1 MYQWVV
7 MLFYQFLVSRRST
20 LAYNPDHPTEAQVMV
35 RVDSDVESCTDDAVQ
50 YLEERGWKVTGVRHA
65 QLADSVEEFMS
76 DESLLRLYHHA
87 TRQGIACAITA
98 LRGVARHSQVA
109 AIPQETSTA
118 A

>member
-1 MYQWVV
+1 
-7 MLFYQFLVSRRST
+7 MLFYQFLVSRKST

-35 RVDSDVESCTDDAVQ
+35 RLDADIESCTDDAVH

-65 QLADSVEEFMS
+65 QLAESMEEFVG

-87 TRQGIACAITA
+87 ARQGIACAITA
-98 LRGVARHSQVA
+98 LKVAARRVQVA
-109 AIPQETSTA
+109 ATEVTTA

>member
-1 MYQWVV
+1 

-65 QLADSVEEFMS
+65 QLADSVDEFMS

-87 TRQGIACAITA
+87 ARQGIACAITA
-98 LRGVARHSQVA
+98 LRGVTRPSHVA
-109 AIPQETSTA
+109 PVPQESTTA

>member
-1 MYQWVV
+1 
-7 MLFYQFLVSRRST
+7 
-20 LAYNPDHPTEAQVMV
+20 MV
-35 RVDSDVESCTDDAVQ
+35 RLDSDVESSTDEAVQ

-65 QLADSVEEFMS
+65 QLADSVEEFMN

-98 LRGVARHSQVA
+98 LRGVPRQNQVVPVVA
-109 AIPQETSTA
+109 ESSTA

>member
-1 MYQWVV
+1 
-7 MLFYQFLVSRRST
+7 MLFYQFLVSRKST

-35 RVDSDVESCTDDAVQ
+35 RLDSDVESSTDEAVH

-65 QLADSVEEFMS
+65 QMADSVEEFLN

-87 TRQGIACAITA
+87 ARQGIACAITA
-98 LRGVARHSQVA
+98 LRGIPRQVPSMA
-109 AIPQETSTA
+109 TVVEASTA